1 MNFANSLAV
10 ENINYFSVAWRQQF
24 MESEADRRRHKRLP
38 VKFSVLC
45 QKVGLS
51 DGRFYSGN
59 TVNVSPGGML
69 VEVANSQ
76 FKDGEL
82 MSVEMTVPPT
92 EGLLEYGG
100 SFSGYARV
108 IRVHQPEAVRPAIP
122 SHASAVAVEFCES
135 PRLRV

>member
-1 MNFANSLAV
+1 
-10 ENINYFSVAWRQQF
+10 
-24 MESEADRRRHKRLP
+24 MESERRRHKRLP

-108 IRVHQPEAVRPAIP
+108 IRINRPQMTRPAV
-122 SHASAVAVEFCES
+122 SSNASAVAVEFCES

>member
-1 MNFANSLAV
+1 MEAT
-10 ENINYFSVAWRQQF
+10 I
-24 MESEADRRRHKRLP
+24 MESDRRRHKRLP

-69 VEVANSQ
+69 VEVASPQ
-76 FKDGEL
+76 LKDGEL
-82 MSVEMTVPPT
+82 VSVEVTVPPT

-100 SFSGYARV
+100 SFSGYARIV
-108 IRVHQPEAVRPAIP
+108 RTHQSEAVLQSASSSANAI
-122 SHASAVAVEFCES
+122 AVEFCES
-135 PRLRV
+135 PHLRV

>member
-1 MNFANSLAV
+1 MEAT
-10 ENINYFSVAWRQQF
+10 I
-24 MESEADRRRHKRLP
+24 MESDRRKHKRLP

-76 FKDGEL
+76 IKDGEL

-108 IRVHQPEAVRPAIP
+108 IRVDQPQERPAVVT
-122 SHASAVAVEFCES
+122 HASSVALEFCES

>member
-1 MNFANSLAV
+1 
-10 ENINYFSVAWRQQF
+10 
-24 MESEADRRRHKRLP
+24 MESDADRRRHKRIPL
-38 VKFSVLC
+38 KFTVLC

-69 VEVANSQ
+69 VEVPHSQ
-76 FKDGEL
+76 LRDGEL
-82 MSVEMTVPPT
+82 VSVEMTVPPT

-100 SFSGYARV
+100 NFSGYARV
-108 IRVHQPEAVRPAIP
+108 VRVHEPEEMVAPANAI
-122 SHASAVAVEFCES
+122 AVEFCES

>member
-1 MNFANSLAV
+1 
-10 ENINYFSVAWRQQF
+10 
-24 MESEADRRRHKRLP
+24 MESDRRSHKRLP

-69 VEVANSQ
+69 VEVANAQ
-76 FKDGEL
+76 LKDGEL
-82 MSVEMTVPPT
+82 VSVEMTVPPT

-108 IRVHQPEAVRPAIP
+108 VRVHQSQAAMSSRSSPAN
-122 SHASAVAVEFCES
+122 AVAVEFCES

>member
-1 MNFANSLAV
+1 
-10 ENINYFSVAWRQQF
+10 
-24 MESEADRRRHKRLP
+24 MESDRRSHKRLP

-69 VEVANSQ
+69 VDVANSQ
-76 FKDGEL
+76 LKDGEL
-82 MSVEMTVPPT
+82 VSVEMTVPPT

-108 IRVHQPEAVRPAIP
+108 VRVHQSQAAMSSRSSPANAI
-122 SHASAVAVEFCES
+122 AVEFCES

>member
-1 MNFANSLAV
+1 MEAT
-10 ENINYFSVAWRQQF
+10 I
-24 MESEADRRRHKRLP
+24 MESDRRSHKRLP

-69 VEVANSQ
+69 VEVANAQ
-76 FKDGEL
+76 LKDGEL
-82 MSVEMTVPPT
+82 VSVEMTVPPT

-108 IRVHQPEAVRPAIP
+108 VRVHQSQAAMSSRSSPAN
-122 SHASAVAVEFCES
+122 AVAVEFCES

>member
-1 MNFANSLAV
+1 MDFANLLGM
-10 ENINYFSVAWRQQF
+10 ENINNSLLHGGKI
-24 MESEADRRRHKRLP
+24 MESDRRRHKRLP

-82 MSVEMTVPPT
+82 VSVEMTVPPT

-108 IRVHQPEAVRPAIP
+108 IRVHQPQAIRPAIC